1 MPNRHP
7 RKSQQQWQCLI
18 DKFRSQTD
26 LTQQQFCQSESLSL
40 GTFRKWLYSSPTSST
55 RPGKQSSSG
64 GEPLVK
70 SQPGAGNF
78 GPVTIRSAERSITE
92 SCLELPGN
100 IRLHTQSMPS
110 AEYLHNLV
118 RIFSHG
124 H

>member
-1 MPNRHP
+1 MRNRHP

-18 DKFRSQTD
+18 EKFRSQSD
-26 LTQQQFCQSESLSL
+26 LTQQQFCQSEDLSL

-55 RPGKQSSSG
+55 RPERQSSSG
-64 GEPLVK
+64 GEPVK
-70 SQPGAGNF
+70 SQPGSGNF
-78 GPVTIRSAERSITE
+78 GPVTIHSDEHSITG